1 MSDHSFFNQEI
12 QMKKKYYATPEMVKA
27 YLKQLGKKGK
37 ELPEFP
43 TALKMMQEQDL
54 LSETP
59 MKKPHIDGIM
69 SREAFMTAFDQ
80 IPFEVNRVIG
90 TLEQEHENNRR
101 IALQD
106 TVDIACAQHIHTHGF
121 TNQTLYNVFAFTYVL
136 QGICTVAQ
144 NQSQIKLKQG
154 DIFIASPGF
163 EHAIHTTPDTF
174 ALVVVVRVAAFEIL
188 FHDFLT
194 SDLLLSDY
202 FKQYISDKMP
212 GNYCIIHGNPE
223 DDELRFYIQSLA
235 CEYMDI
241 NKYYS
246 NTCAVSLLKLF
257 LARAFRKYHNRTS
270 FYHQDFSSEYLN
282 ENAIY
287 QYIQLNYRD
296 ITLEKIAQ
304 HFHFN
309 RTYVSRYI
317 HAHFDKT
324 FMEIVTQTRISY
336 AKEYLRK
343 TDKRITEIA
352 EITGYNSLNHFTK
365 AFHKFTGY
373 TPGEYRK
380 QNIDL

>member
-1 MSDHSFFNQEI
+1 
-12 QMKKKYYATPEMVKA
+12 MKKKYYATPEMVKA
-27 YLKQLGKKGK
+27 YLKQLGREGK

-43 TALKMMQEQDL
+43 TALKMMQEQNL
-54 LSETP
+54 LSETSI
-59 MKKPHIDGIM
+59 KKPHIDGIM
-69 SREAFMTAFDQ
+69 SREMFMIAYDQ
-80 IPFEVNRVIG
+80 IPFEVNRVFD
-90 TLEQEHENNRR
+90 TLEQEHEINRR

-106 TVDIACAQHIHTHGF
+106 TVDIACAQHIHTNGF

-136 QGICTVAQ
+136 KGICTVAQ
-144 NQSQIKLKQG
+144 NQSQIKLMQG

-202 FKQYISDKMP
+202 FKQYINDKMP
-212 GNYCIIHGNPE
+212 GNYCIIRGNSE
-223 DDELRFYIQSLA
+223 DDELRFYIQALA

-257 LARAFRKYHNRTS
+257 LARAFRKYHNQMS
-270 FYHQDFSSEYLN
+270 FYHQGFSTKHLN
-282 ENAIY
+282 ENSIY
-287 QYIQLNYRD
+287 QYIQLNYQD

-304 HFHFN
+304 YFHFN

-317 HAHFDKT
+317 HAHFGKT

-343 TDKRITEIA
+343 TDKRISEIA

-365 AFHKFTGY
+365 AFRKFTGY

-380 QNIDL
+380 QNKNL